1 MSDFR
6 HRDGACRGG
15 RVERG
20 GCEPSPRSF
29 TQVIEDQPL
38 KPTSLSFE
46 LHTQDNVGLAL
57 HVASC
62 DPSRGQFAAEKLRI
76 VCQFVSHGRT
86 GPSRLTTASTRADS
100 SPVPD
105 KGADLGVVA
114 HVAQEIVSTCEDC
127 GRAFSD
133 GSDGHDVVERAMML
147 DGFCIDCCLI

>member
-6 HRDGACRGG
+6 HRDGAGRGV

-20 GCEPSPRSF
+20 GCDPSPRSF
-29 TQVIEDQPL
+29 TQVIEDRPL
-38 KPTSLSFE
+38 KPTSWSFE

-62 DPSRGQFAAEKLRI
+62 DPSRGQFDAEKLRI
-76 VCQFVSHGRT
+76 VCQFVSHGRDRT
-86 GPSRLTTASTRADS
+86 EPLDHRIRKGRQPPL
-100 SPVPD
+100 PD
-105 KGADLGVVA
+105 RGADLGVVA

-147 DGFCIDCCLI
+147 DGFCIECCLI